1 MLFLLCWF
9 SVKQLFAYTLV
20 LAGLFACGC
29 SSKPKPEARD
39 AESAPPAAA
48 SALTPDP
55 ASRPDT
61 RKILAV
67 FGDSL
72 SAGYGL
78 EPGQSYPDDLQ
89 RKLDAQGYAWRVV
102 NLGISGDTT
111 EGGVSRMDSATS
123 LKPAIVLLE
132 LGGNDGLRG
141 LPLKLTR
148 QNLETMIQTF
158 QRAGAKVV
166 LAGMTLP
173 PNYGPD
179 YIQGFQK
186 IYKDLASQYRLT
198 FIPFLLA
205 DIITPDLHY
214 LQPDGIHPTA
224 DGALIVSETVLR
236 AVKPLLGAP
245 ASKPQ

>member
-1 MLFLLCWF
+1 MLVSVRLL
-9 SVKQLFAYTLV
+9 SLTL
-20 LAGLFACGC
+20 LLTALCAC
-29 SSKPKPEARD
+29 SSRPKPQPEAGEI
-39 AESAPPAAA
+39 APAAA
-48 SALTPDP
+48 PIQSAPDN
-55 ASRPDT
+55 RQV
-61 RKILAV
+61 LAV

-78 EPGQSYPDDLQ
+78 EPGQSFPDDLQ

-111 EGGVSRMDSATS
+111 EGGVARMDSATS
-123 LKPAIVLLE
+123 LKPAVVLLE

-141 LPLKLTR
+141 LPLAVTR
-148 QNLETMIQTF
+148 KNLETMIQTF
-158 QRAGAKVV
+158 QGAGAKVV

-173 PNYGPD
+173 PNYGQD

-186 IYKDLASQYRLT
+186 IYKDLAVQYHVTL
-198 FIPFLLA
+198 IPFLLA

-214 LQPDGIHPTA
+214 LQRDGIHPTA
-224 DGALIVSETVLR
+224 DGAMIVSGTVLK

-245 ASKPQ
+245 ASKAQ

>member
-1 MLFLLCWF
+1 MLVP
-9 SVKQLFAYTLV
+9 VKLLFA
-20 LAGLFACGC
+20 AAAFAALCAC
-29 SSKPKPEARD
+29 SGNPKPKSETSAKSDQPA
-39 AESAPPAAA
+39 APPSNANAPEKA
-48 SALTPDP
+48 NV
-55 ASRPDT
+55 PDT
-61 RKILAV
+61 RKVLAV

-78 EPGQSYPDDLQ
+78 QPGQSFPDDLQ

-123 LKPAIVLLE
+123 LKPAIVILE

-141 LPLKLTR
+141 LPLAMTR
-148 QNLETMIQTF
+148 QNLDTMIQTF
-158 QRAGAKVV
+158 QASGAKVV

-186 IYKDLASQYRLT
+186 IYKDLAAKYRLT

-214 LQPDGIHPTA
+214 LQRDGIHPTA
-224 DGALIVSETVLR
+224 DGAVIVSETVFR
-236 AVKPLLGAP
+236 SIKPLLGPSNQGAQRGTNP
-245 ASKPQ
+245 